1 LSAAPTLRNRLS
13 LGGASAFVFA
23 FLYLPVAVLVIFSF
37 NDARTGA
44 SWAGFTTRWYLSL
57 AENENVREATWNS
70 IYVAGV
76 STLVAVVLGTMLSLA
91 VDRHAFRGRGVVQQV
106 LYLPVITPEIVTGVS
121 LLAFFSLVL
130 QGINSLFDLNPMEA
144 LRLGRPTVVIAHIGF
159 NVAFVAL
166 VVRASLRNLDP
177 AMEEASRDLGASAW
191 VTFWRVT
198 LPSIMPGVLGGAL
211 LALTLSLDDFVIT
224 FFVTGPGGE
233 TLPIEIYGELRR
245 TISPEINAIS
255 SLLLAASTIA
265 LLSALAVQ
273 AVAGRRRRARLR
285 VRPVEPRADALP
297 FQREETAM

>member
-1 LSAAPTLRNRLS
+1 
-13 LGGASAFVFA
+13 VFA
-23 FLYLPVAVLVIFSF
+23 FLYLPVVVLVVFSF

-44 SWAGFTTRWYLSL
+44 SWAGFTTRWYVAL
-57 AENENVREATWNS
+57 ADNENVREATWNS

-91 VDRHAFRGRGVVQQV
+91 VDRHAFRGRGAVQQV

-130 QGINSLFDLNPMEA
+130 QGVNTLFDLNPTEA

-159 NVAFVAL
+159 NIAFVAL

-198 LPSIMPGVLGGAL
+198 LPSIMPGVLGGGL

-255 SLLLAASTIA
+255 SLLLAASTVA

-273 AVAGRRRRARLR
+273 AVAGRRRRVRLQ
-285 VRPVEPRADALP
+285 VRPVEPRTDAPPL
-297 FQREETAM
+297 QREETAM

>member
-1 LSAAPTLRNRLS
+1 VSAAPSLRARLS

-37 NDARTGA
+37 NDARTGG
-44 SWAGFTTRWYLSL
+44 SWVGFTTRWYLAL
-57 AENENVREATWNS
+57 AENEGVRSATWNS
-70 IYVAGV
+70 LYVAV
-76 STLVAVVLGTMLSLA
+76 ISTLVAVVLGTMLSLA
-91 VDRHAFRGRGVVQQV
+91 VDRHLFRGRGVVQQV

-130 QGINSLFDLNPMEA
+130 QGLNELLGLDVSEA

-211 LALTLSLDDFVIT
+211 LAFTLSLDDFVIT
-224 FFVTGPGGE
+224 FFVTGPGGA
-233 TLPIEIYGELRR
+233 TLPIEIYGQLRR

-255 SLLLAASTIA
+255 SLLLAASTVA
-265 LLSALAVQ
+265 LLSALGVQ
-273 AVAGRRRRARLR
+273 AAAGRRRRARLR
-285 VRPVEPRADALP
+285 AQPQAGALSL
-297 FQREETAM
+297 QREETAM